1 MTIEEIAA
9 QLGKAIKEDDRIKE
23 LNAARD
29 AYETSEE
36 LRTLMTEYE
45 VNQKAIE
52 FEAAK
57 PELDE
62 DLLRKMQGRLDD
74 LYDKIMEHPV
84 FVRLNAAQNEVNAF
98 MDAVNNIITFNI
110 TGELPSSCTHDC
122 STCGGSCGH
131 NH

>member
-1 MTIEEIAA
+1 MSIEEIAA

-36 LRTLMTEYE
+36 LRTLMTEYD

-57 PELDE
+57 PELE
-62 DLLRKMQGRLDD
+62 EELLKKMQARLDE
-74 LYDKIMEHPV
+74 LYDKIIEHPV
-84 FVRLNAAQNEVNAF
+84 FVRLNAAQNEVNSF
-98 MDAVNNIITFNI
+98 MEAVNNIITFNI

>member
-122 STCGGSCGH
+122 STCGGCSH
-131 NH
+131 

>member
-1 MTIEEIAA
+1 MSIAEIAA

-23 LNAARD
+23 LNAARE

-36 LRTLMTEYE
+36 LRTLMTEYD

-57 PELDE
+57 PELDDE
-62 DLLRKMQGRLDD
+62 LLKKMQGRLDE

-84 FVRLNAAQNEVNAF
+84 FIRLNTAQNEVNEF
-98 MDAVNNIITFNI
+98 MENVNSIITYNI
-110 TGELPSSCTHDC
+110 TGEMPSSCTHDC
-122 STCGGSCGH
+122 SSCGGCH
-131 NH
+131 

>member
-1 MTIEEIAA
+1 MHIEELAA
-9 QLGKAIKEDDRIKE
+9 QLGKAIKEDPRIKE

-29 AYETSEE
+29 AYEASEE

-52 FEAAK
+52 FEAGK
-57 PELDE
+57 PDNEELVKKVQARLDE
-62 DLLRKMQGRLDD
+62 
-74 LYDKIMEHPV
+74 LYDQIMEHPV
-84 FVRLNAAQNEVNAF
+84 FVRLGQAQDEVNSF
-98 MDAVNNIITFNI
+98 MEAVNNIITFNI

>member
-62 DLLRKMQGRLDD
+62 DLIRKMQGRLDD

-131 NH
+131 H

>member
-1 MTIEEIAA
+1 MTIPEIAA
-9 QLGKAIKEDDRIKE
+9 QLGKAIKEDDRVKE
-23 LNAARD
+23 LNAARE
-29 AYETSEE
+29 AYENSEE

-57 PELDE
+57 PEREDELVKRIQTRLDE
-62 DLLRKMQGRLDD
+62 
-74 LYDKIMEHPV
+74 LYDQIMEHPV
-84 FVRLNAAQNEVNAF
+84 FLRLNTAQAAVNEFMDEVNT
-98 MDAVNNIITFNI
+98 IITFNI

-131 NH
+131 H

>member
-1 MTIEEIAA
+1 MSIEEIAA

-29 AYETSEE
+29 AYETNEE

-57 PELDE
+57 PEWTLNVKDA
-62 DLLRKMQGRLDD
+62 DYKAGTA
-74 LYDKIMEHPV
+74 KIV
-84 FVRLNAAQNEVNAF
+84 VK
-98 MDAVNNIITFNI
+98 
-110 TGELPSSCTHDC
+110 
-122 STCGGSCGH
+122 GGSFKGFDPA
-131 NH
+131 NNKAEGAGTSFVADGYESVLEGEYYVVKPM

>member
-29 AYETSEE
+29 ASETSEE

-62 DLLRKMQGRLDD
+62 DLIRKMQGRLDD

-131 NH
+131 H

>member
-110 TGELPSSCTHDC
+110 TGERPSSCTHDC

-131 NH
+131 H

>member
-1 MTIEEIAA
+1 MRIEEIAA

-29 AYETSEE
+29 AYESSEE

-45 VNQKAIE
+45 VNQKALG
-52 FEAAK
+52 FEAGK
-57 PELDE
+57 PETDKDLITKMQNRLDE
-62 DLLRKMQGRLDD
+62 

-84 FVRLNAAQNEVNAF
+84 YVHLCEAQNEVNEF
-98 MDAVNNIITFNI
+98 MEEVNTIITFNI

-131 NH
+131 SH

>member
-1 MTIEEIAA
+1 MTIFELAA
-9 QLGKAIKEDDRIKE
+9 QLGKAIKEDPRIKE

-29 AYETSEE
+29 AYEASEE

-52 FEAAK
+52 FEAGK
-57 PELDE
+57 PDNEDLVKKVQARLDE
-62 DLLRKMQGRLDD
+62 

-84 FVRLNAAQNEVNAF
+84 FVRLGQAQDEVNSF
-98 MDAVNNIITFNI
+98 MEAVNNIITFNI

>member
-1 MTIEEIAA
+1 MHIEELAA
-9 QLGKAIKEDDRIKE
+9 QLGKAIKEDPCIKE

-29 AYETSEE
+29 AYEASEE

-52 FEAAK
+52 FEAGK
-57 PELDE
+57 PDNEELVKKVQARLDE
-62 DLLRKMQGRLDD
+62 
-74 LYDKIMEHPV
+74 LYDQIMEHPV
-84 FVRLNAAQNEVNAF
+84 FVRLGQAQDEVNSF
-98 MDAVNNIITFNI
+98 MEAVNNIITFNI

>member
-52 FEAAK
+52 FEAGK
-57 PELDE
+57 PGSEELIKNIQTRLDE
-62 DLLRKMQGRLDD
+62 
-74 LYDKIMEHPV
+74 LYDQIMAHPV
-84 FVRLNAAQNEVNAF
+84 FVRLNAAQNEVNSF
-98 MDAVNNIITFNI
+98 MEAVNNIITFNI

-131 NH
+131 H

>member
-9 QLGKAIKEDDRIKE
+9 QLGKAIKEDERIKE

-52 FEAAK
+52 FEAVK
-57 PELDE
+57 PELDD
-62 DLLRKMQGRLDD
+62 DLLKKMQARLDE
-74 LYDKIMEHPV
+74 LYDKIMDHPV
-84 FVRLNAAQNEVNAF
+84 FVRLNAAQNEVNAY
-98 MDAVNNIITFNI
+98 MEAINNIITFNI

-131 NH
+131 H

>member
-1 MTIEEIAA
+1 MSIAEIAA

-23 LNAARD
+23 LNAARE

-36 LRTLMTEYE
+36 LRTLMTEYD

-57 PELDE
+57 PELDDE
-62 DLLRKMQGRLDD
+62 LLKKMQGRLDE

-84 FVRLNAAQNEVNAF
+84 FIRLNTAQNEVNEF
-98 MDAVNNIITFNI
+98 MENVNSIITYNI

-122 STCGGSCGH
+122 STCGGACGH
-131 NH
+131 H

>member
-1 MTIEEIAA
+1 MKIEELAA

-23 LNAARD
+23 LDAARE
-29 AYETSEE
+29 AYENSEE

-45 VNQKAIE
+45 VNQKAVE

-62 DLLRKMQGRLDD
+62 ALLNKIQNRLDEI
-74 LYDKIMEHPV
+74 YDKIIEHPV
-84 FVRLNAAQNEVNAF
+84 FLRLNTAQAEVNAY
-98 MDAVNNIITFNI
+98 MEVINNIITFNI

-122 STCGGSCGH
+122 SSCGGSCGH

>member
-84 FVRLNAAQNEVNAF
+84 FVRLNAAQNEVDAF

-131 NH
+131 H

>member
-1 MTIEEIAA
+1 MHIEELAA

-29 AYETSEE
+29 AYEASEE

-45 VNQKAIE
+45 VNQKALE
-52 FEAAK
+52 FEAGK
-57 PELDE
+57 PETDSDLISKMQARLDE
-62 DLLRKMQGRLDD
+62 

-84 FVRLNAAQNEVNAF
+84 FVRLSDAQNAVNEF
-98 MDAVNNIITFNI
+98 MEAVNNIITFNI

-122 STCGGSCGH
+122 SSCGGCGH
-131 NH
+131 SH

>member
-1 MTIEEIAA
+1 MRIEEIAA
-9 QLGKAIKEDDRIKE
+9 ELGKALKEDARLVE
-23 LNAARD
+23 LEAARK
-29 AYETSEE
+29 AYEESEE

-57 PELDE
+57 PESEELLTKIQNRLDE
-62 DLLRKMQGRLDD
+62 I
-74 LYDKIMEHPV
+74 YDKIMEHPV
-84 FVRLNAAQNEVNAF
+84 FVRLNTAQAEVNAY
-98 MDAVNNIITFNI
+98 MEAINNIITFNI

-131 NH
+131 

>member
-1 MTIEEIAA
+1 MRIEEIAA

-29 AYETSEE
+29 AYESSEE

-52 FEAAK
+52 FEASK
-57 PELDE
+57 PEREDELVKKIQTRLDE
-62 DLLRKMQGRLDD
+62 

-84 FVRLNAAQNEVNAF
+84 FVRLNEAQNEVNEF
-98 MDAVNNIITFNI
+98 MENVNNIITFNI

>member
-131 NH
+131 H

>member
-1 MTIEEIAA
+1 MTIPEIAA
-9 QLGKAIKEDDRIKE
+9 QLGKAIKEDDRVKE
-23 LNAARD
+23 LNAARE
-29 AYETSEE
+29 AYENSEE

-57 PELDE
+57 PEREEELVKKIQVRLDE
-62 DLLRKMQGRLDD
+62 
-74 LYDKIMEHPV
+74 LYDQIMEHPV
-84 FVRLNAAQNEVNAF
+84 FLRLNTAQAAVNEFMEEVNT
-98 MDAVNNIITFNI
+98 IITFNI

-131 NH
+131 H

>member
-36 LRTLMTEYE
+36 LRTLMTEYD

-52 FEAAK
+52 FEATK

-62 DLLRKMQGRLDD
+62 DLLKKMQGRLDD

-84 FVRLNAAQNEVNAF
+84 FVRLNAAQNEVNAY
-98 MDAVNNIITFNI
+98 MEAINNIITFN
-110 TGELPSSCTHDC
+110 SRQNYNV
-122 STCGGSCGH
+122 GSRS
-131 NH
+131 

>member
-1 MTIEEIAA
+1 MNVAELAA
-9 QLGKAIKEDDRIKE
+9 QLGKAIKEDPRIKE

-29 AYETSEE
+29 AYEASEE

-52 FEAAK
+52 FEAGK
-57 PELDE
+57 PDNEDLVKKVQARLDE
-62 DLLRKMQGRLDD
+62 

-84 FVRLNAAQNEVNAF
+84 FVRLGQAQDEVNSF
-98 MDAVNNIITFNI
+98 MEAVNNIITFNI

>member
-1 MTIEEIAA
+1 MTIPEIAA
-9 QLGKAIKEDDRIKE
+9 QLGKAIKEDDRVKE
-23 LNAARD
+23 LNAARE
-29 AYETSEE
+29 AYENSEE

-57 PELDE
+57 PEREEELVRKIQTRLDE
-62 DLLRKMQGRLDD
+62 
-74 LYDKIMEHPV
+74 LYDQIMAHPV
-84 FVRLNAAQNEVNAF
+84 FVRLNEAQNEVNSYMEAI
-98 MDAVNNIITFNI
+98 NNIITFNI

>member
-131 NH
+131 SH